1 MQALQWTD
9 FNQCAICTRHFGSEK
24 MLPVTISCGHTVCF
38 KCLKKQKKLVCP
50 LDRVTIK
57 MAPEEAFANTAI
69 MKVLG
74 ISDRVSTPE
83 DTLEGDMREHY
94 RRLRVAVES
103 LAMLIKPVVG
113 QGAQGVSSTCL
124 RPQMVKKLV
133 SIINSPLL
141 EEEGRSRLMKAAKSL
156 AERTTTELLSLHQN
170 KQELASQLWAAVRQ
184 RNCQFL
190 GPVMQDEAIKN
201 ILKVLESGR
210 CLSRR
215 NIVLFVVQ
223 QLEQEFPSASKTN
236 VGHVVQLLYRASCFN
251 VDKKEGDSSLLQLK
265 EEVRG
270 YNRPFLHKA
279 DLPT

>member
-9 FNQCAICTRHFGSEK
+9 FNQCAICYRHFRSEE
-24 MLPVTISCGHTVCF
+24 MLPITISCGHTVCL
-38 KCLKKQKKLVCP
+38 KCLKKQKKPICP

-57 MAPEEAFANTAI
+57 MTPDNAFPNTAI

-74 ISDRVSTPE
+74 INDTVSTPE
-83 DTLEGDMREHY
+83 DIMEGESREYY
-94 RRLRVAVES
+94 RRLRVAVEN
-103 LAMLIKPVVG
+103 LAMLLKPVIG

-133 SIINSPLL
+133 SIINTPLL
-141 EEEGRSRLMKAAKSL
+141 EEEGRLRLMKAAKSL

-170 KQELASQLWAAVRQ
+170 KQELASQLWAAIRQ

-201 ILKVLESGR
+201 ILKVLENGR

-265 EEVRG
+265 EEVR
-270 YNRPFLHKA
+270 RHC
-279 DLPT
+279 